1 MPVFTKAPR
10 LSRRALLRGAG
21 ATLALPLLEQMHAA
35 PTPPLRSLF
44 IYIPNGVILDS
55 WNPKQTGANYEL
67 PSALSPL
74 APVREQVSVLSQL
87 DRTYVSG
94 TGVHAQCG
102 SCWLSSSAPTE
113 AKDGGFPTD
122 ISLDQI
128 LAQRSAA
135 ELSFPSLELSTNNH
149 PDNKETRYFES
160 ISWFAPGYAANVE
173 KDPRQA
179 FARLFGQRAADPL
192 QASILDLV
200 QSESRHLSRQL
211 GSADRRILDEFLS
224 SVRGVEQRIQNAER
238 HAKSRPPS
246 QVPQPPSMPE
256 ERGAYIRL
264 MMDLIVLAFTQDL
277 TRTATLVIDPERWD
291 SPRTYHG
298 VFDKPEDHHQLTHT
312 AGQES
317 KAKLRAIDRF
327 HVSHFAHLVK
337 SLANTREGSASLLD
351 SSVAVMGSGLGDGS
365 IHSYK
370 ELPILLAGRAGGRL
384 HCGRHWCFP
393 NGTPVANLWLTL
405 LNLQDPKAARFADS
419 THALTQILA

>member
-1 MPVFTKAPR
+1 MKALR
-10 LSRRALLRGAG
+10 LSRRTLLRGAG
-21 ATLALPLLEQMHAA
+21 ATLALPLLEQMQAA
-35 PTPPLRSLF
+35 PVTPLRSLF
-44 IYIPNGVILDS
+44 IYIPNGVILDA
-55 WNPKQTGANYEL
+55 WNPKQTGPHYEL
-67 PSALSPL
+67 PATLAPL
-74 APVREQVSVLSQL
+74 APLRDHVSVLSQL

-102 SCWLSSSAPTE
+102 SCWLTSSAPTE

-128 LAQRSAA
+128 LAQRSPA
-135 ELSFPSLELSTNNH
+135 ELPFSSLELSTNNH

-173 KDPRQA
+173 KDPRQV
-179 FARLFGQRAADPL
+179 FARLFGQRRADPV

-200 QSESRHLSRQL
+200 QAESKHLAAEL
-211 GSADRRILDEFLS
+211 GASDRRTLDEFLT
-224 SVRGVEQRIQNAER
+224 SVRSVEQRIQNAER

-264 MMDLIVLAFTQDL
+264 MMDLIVLAFAQDL

-298 VFDKPEDHHQLTHT
+298 LFDKPEDHHQLTHT
-312 AGQES
+312 AGDES
-317 KAKLRAIDRF
+317 KTKLRAIDRF
-327 HVSHFAHLVK
+327 HVSHFAHLVQ
-337 SLANTREGSASLLD
+337 SLRSAREGSNSLLD
-351 SSVAVMGSGLGDGS
+351 SSIAVLGSGLGDGS
-365 IHSYK
+365 VHSYK
-370 ELPILLAGRAGGRL
+370 ELPILLAGRAGGQL
-384 HCGRHWCFP
+384 KTGQHWQFP
-393 NGTPVANLWLTL
+393 SGTPVANLWLTL

-419 THALTQILA
+419 TRPLTEILA

>member
-1 MPVFTKAPR
+1 MKSTR
-10 LSRRALLRGAG
+10 LSRRTLLRGAG
-21 ATLALPLLEQMHAA
+21 ATLALPFLEQMHALQK
-35 PTPPLRSLF
+35 PPLRSLF

-55 WNPKQTGANYEL
+55 WNPKQAGSAYEL
-67 PSALSPL
+67 PPTLSPL
-74 APVREQVSVLSQL
+74 APFREHVSVLSQL

-102 SCWLSSSAPTE
+102 SCWLTSSAPTE

-128 LAQRSAA
+128 LARRSAA
-135 ELSFPSLELSTNNH
+135 ELVFPSLELSTNNH

-173 KDPRQA
+173 KDPRQV
-179 FARLFGQRAADPL
+179 FARLFGQRKADPV

-200 QSESRHLSRQL
+200 QSESRHLSSQL
-211 GSADRRILDEFLS
+211 GTADRRTLDEFLA
-224 SVRGVEQRIQNAER
+224 SVRSVEQRIQNAER
-238 HAKSRPPS
+238 HAKSRPAS
-246 QVPQPPSMPE
+246 QVPQPPSMPG
-256 ERGAYIRL
+256 ERGDYIRL
-264 MMDLIVLAFTQDL
+264 MMDLIVLAFAQDL

-298 VFDKPEDHHQLTHT
+298 IFDKPEDHHQLTHT
-312 AGQES
+312 PGDES
-317 KAKLRAIDRF
+317 KAKLCAIDRF
-327 HVSHFAHLVK
+327 HVSQFAHLVE
-337 SLANTREGSASLLD
+337 SLRDTREGAGSLLD

-370 ELPILLAGRAGGRL
+370 ELPILLAGNASGRL
-384 HCGRHWCFP
+384 KSGQHWRFP

-405 LNLQDPKAARFADS
+405 LNLQSPQAPRFADS
-419 THALTQILA
+419 TRQLTEMFA